1 MRFSK
6 LKTKLPLWTSLVFQ
20 VFSNHRKIYFT
31 LEEPDPLS
39 SDIADDGS
47 GGGVRMRV
55 SASLF
60 FLFKVSKNIFWNK
73 AKNKTTLF
81 RERES
86 QVV

>member
-1 MRFSK
+1 
-6 LKTKLPLWTSLVFQ
+6 

-47 GGGVRMRV
+47 GGGGVCMRV

-60 FLFKVSKNIFWNK
+60 FLFKVSKNIF
-73 AKNKTTLF
+73 
-81 RERES
+81 
-86 QVV
+86 